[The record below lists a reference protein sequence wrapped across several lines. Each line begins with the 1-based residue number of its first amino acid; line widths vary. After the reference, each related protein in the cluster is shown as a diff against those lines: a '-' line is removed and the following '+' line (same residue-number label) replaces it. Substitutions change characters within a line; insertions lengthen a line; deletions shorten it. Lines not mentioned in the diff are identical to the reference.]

1 MTLSLAALVYA
12 LSKAGVR
19 WESAGTIGLLT
30 LVADGLLLAKLISKL
45 H

>member
-12 LSKAGVR
+12 LSKAGI
-19 WESAGTIGLLT
+19 SYKHAGTIGLLT